1 MSNTNRNLGLIAKRW
16 LVVIGILSLIL
27 GLYML
32 YDSRL
37 PPTNDATLTTQHQ
50 QYLEK
55 YETTKNLGKQV
66 IQQGKGIDILRLS
79 QENVEYEI
87 RTVLKNII
95 VEYSVDPQ
103 FGKDNFSFDATLTL
117 SKDCEILKEEYSKA
131 KEFEEY
137 KREYIFR
144 QHMLSLLKAVFTIV
158 GLYVVACLCY
168 GAFYLTKRL
177 FKLFKDEKA
186 PVVDSDTDYPE
197 TPTG

>member
-37 PPTNDATLTTQHQ
+37 PPTNDATLIEQHQ

-55 YETTKNLGKQV
+55 YEAAKNLGKQV

-79 QENVEYEI
+79 QENVDYEI

-95 VEYSVDPQ
+95 VEYSVDSQ

-144 QHMLSLLKAVFTIV
+144 QRMLSLLKAVFTIV
-158 GLYVVACLCY
+158 GLYVIVCLCY

-177 FKLFKDEKA
+177 FKLFEDEKA
-186 PVVDSDTDYPE
+186 TVVDSDTDYPD